1 MEQHECPQES
11 NQVDNNNLEQSLLD
25 LNDIQTEL
33 FRLIYEQDQTIDNIQ
48 NNMSKTEI
56 TMEEGRKDLEVAQS
70 YYFRYTPILL
80 GAVLG
85 GVSLGPVGLLLNVK
99 FGSMFTL
106 GGSVLGGYGG
116 YKIQK

>member
-1 MEQHECPQES
+1 MGGGTP
-11 NQVDNNNLEQSLLD
+11 SLIPT
-25 LNDIQTEL
+25 NDIDRIL
-33 FRLIYEQDQTIDNIQ
+33 KLLSNYINIE
-48 NNMSKTEI
+48 NITEI
-56 TMEEGRKDLEVAQS
+56 TMEEGRKDLETAQS

-85 GVSLGPVGLLLNVK
+85 GISLGPVGMLLNVK

-106 GGSVLGGYGG
+106 GGGVLGGYGG

>member
-1 MEQHECPQES
+1 MEQTEE
-11 NQVDNNNLEQSLLD
+11 NLVNNNTKLEQSLQD
-25 LNDIQTEL
+25 LNDIQNEL
-33 FRLIYEQDQTIDNIQ
+33 FRLIYEQDETIDNIQ
-48 NNMSKTEI
+48 NNMSKTEL
-56 TMEEGRKDLEVAQS
+56 TMEEGRKELEIAQS

-85 GVSLGPVGLLLNVK
+85 GISLGPVGMLLNVK

-106 GGSVLGGYGG
+106 GGGILGGYGG

>member
-1 MEQHECPQES
+1 MEQEQN
-11 NQVDNNNLEQSLLD
+11 NQIKQNKDLKLKQSLQD
-25 LNDIQTEL
+25 LNDIQAEL
-33 FRLIYEQDQTIDNIQ
+33 FRLIYEQDETIDNIQ
-48 NNMSKTEI
+48 SNMSKTEI
-56 TMEEGRKDLEVAQS
+56 TMEEGRKDLETAQK

-85 GVSLGPVGLLLNVK
+85 GVGLGPVGMLLNVK
-99 FGSMFTL
+99 FASIFTL

>member
-1 MEQHECPQES
+1 MEHEQD
-11 NQVDNNNLEQSLLD
+11 NQVKQNKDQKLKQSLQD
-25 LNDIQTEL
+25 LNDIQAEL
-33 FRLIYEQDQTIDNIQ
+33 FRLIYEQDETIDNIQ
-48 NNMSKTEI
+48 SNMSKTEI
-56 TMEEGRKDLEVAQS
+56 TMEEGRKDLETAQS

>member
-1 MEQHECPQES
+1 MEQTEE
-11 NQVDNNNLEQSLLD
+11 NLVNDNTNLEQSLQD
-25 LNDIQTEL
+25 LNDIQNEL
-33 FRLIYEQDQTIDNIQ
+33 FRLIYEQNETIDNIQ
-48 NNMSKTEI
+48 NNMSKTEL
-56 TMEEGRKDLEVAQS
+56 TMEEGRKELEIAQS

-85 GVSLGPVGLLLNVK
+85 GISLGPVGMLLNVK

-106 GGSVLGGYGG
+106 GGGVLGGYGG

>member
-1 MEQHECPQES
+1 MEQIEE
-11 NQVDNNNLEQSLLD
+11 NLVNNNTKLEQSLQD
-25 LNDIQTEL
+25 LNDIQNEL
-33 FRLIYEQDQTIDNIQ
+33 FRLIYEQDETIDNIQ
-48 NNMSKTEI
+48 NNMSKTEL
-56 TMEEGRKDLEVAQS
+56 TMEEGRKELEIAQS

-85 GVSLGPVGLLLNVK
+85 GISLGPVGMLLNVK

-106 GGSVLGGYGG
+106 GGGVLGGYGG

>member
-1 MEQHECPQES
+1 MEQTEE
-11 NQVDNNNLEQSLLD
+11 NLVNNNTKLEQSLQD
-25 LNDIQTEL
+25 LNDIQNEL
-33 FRLIYEQDQTIDNIQ
+33 FRLIYEQDETIDNIQ
-48 NNMSKTEI
+48 NNMSKTEL
-56 TMEEGRKDLEVAQS
+56 TMEEGRKELEIAQS

-85 GVSLGPVGLLLNVK
+85 GISLGPVGMLLNVK

-106 GGSVLGGYGG
+106 GGGVLGGYGG

>member
-1 MEQHECPQES
+1 MEQTEE
-11 NQVDNNNLEQSLLD
+11 NLVNDNTNLEQSLQD
-25 LNDIQTEL
+25 LNDIQNEL
-33 FRLIYEQDQTIDNIQ
+33 FRLIYEQNETIDNIQ
-48 NNMSKTEI
+48 NNMSKTEL
-56 TMEEGRKDLEVAQS
+56 TMEQGRKELEIAQS

-85 GVSLGPVGLLLNVK
+85 GISLGPVGMLLNVK

-106 GGSVLGGYGG
+106 GGGVLGGYGG

>member
-1 MEQHECPQES
+1 MEQTEE
-11 NQVDNNNLEQSLLD
+11 NLVNNNTKLEQSLQD
-25 LNDIQTEL
+25 LNDIQNEL
-33 FRLIYEQDQTIDNIQ
+33 FRLIYEQDETIDNIQ
-48 NNMSKTEI
+48 NNMSKTEL
-56 TMEEGRKDLEVAQS
+56 TMEEGKKELEIAQS

-85 GVSLGPVGLLLNVK
+85 GISLGPVGMLLNVK

-106 GGSVLGGYGG
+106 GGGVLGGYGG

>member
-1 MEQHECPQES
+1 MEQEQD
-11 NQVDNNNLEQSLLD
+11 NQVKQNKHQKLKQSLQD

-33 FRLIYEQDQTIDNIQ
+33 FRLIYEQDETIDNIQ
-48 NNMSKTEI
+48 SNMSKTEI
-56 TMEEGRKDLEVAQS
+56 TMEEGRKDLETAQS

-85 GVSLGPVGLLLNVK
+85 GISLGPVGMLLNVK

-106 GGSVLGGYGG
+106 GGGVLGGYGG